1 MVSEADSAVLYLCAQ
16 TDYEDQFPHYR
27 SGIDPVPQALQRVQ
41 VAAEKG
47 YEALYQAHLA
57 DYQALFDRVEIQV
70 GQEEETS
77 LPTDKLLKKYKKGA
91 AEQVVGDALF
101 SIWALSLDRLFP
113 CGDLPANLQGVW
125 NAKNNPAWQSDYHLN
140 VNLQIIIGQL
150 TPRILSETTFAP
162 LALSPGHA

>member
-70 GQEEETS
+70 GQEEETA
-77 LPTDKLLKKYKKGA
+77 LPTDKLLKNIKRGGRAGCWRCSIFNMGA
-91 AEQVVGDALF
+91 I
-101 SIWALSLDRLFP
+101 S
-113 CGDLPANLQGVW
+113 
-125 NAKNNPAWQSDYHLN
+125 
-140 VNLQIIIGQL
+140 
-150 TPRILSETTFAP
+150 
-162 LALSPGHA
+162 

>member
-70 GQEEETS
+70 GQEETS
-77 LPTDKLLKKYKKGA
+77 LPTDKLLKKYKKGR
-91 AEQVVGDALF
+91 Q
-101 SIWALSLDRLFP
+101 SRLLEMLYFRS
-113 CGDLPANLQGVW
+113 GRYLLIASSVW
-125 NAKNNPAWQSDYHLN
+125 GACRRTCKAYGMPKTTRPGRA
-140 VNLQIIIGQL
+140 III
-150 TPRILSETTFAP
+150 
-162 LALSPGHA
+162 